1 MTIRNMAHKL
11 LASVA
16 GAAAG
21 SVVTWMTMDNEM
33 LNRKKEFEATLNEKD
48 DKIKAL
54 ESRSVAQPL
63 MTMAFAA
70 MATGTITML
79 KALTGQ

>member
-1 MTIRNMAHKL
+1 MAQRL

-21 SVVTWMTMDNEM
+21 SVMTWMTMDNDM
-33 LNRKKEFEATLNEKD
+33 LNRKKHFEAALKEKD
-48 DKIKAL
+48 DQIAAL
-54 ESRSVAQPL
+54 EARSVTQPV

-79 KALTGQ
+79 KALTGM

>member
-1 MTIRNMAHKL
+1 MTIRNMAHRL

-21 SVVTWMTMDNEM
+21 SVVTWMAMDNDM
-33 LNRKKEFEATLNEKD
+33 LSRKKQFEATLKEKD
-48 DKIKAL
+48 DQITALKA
-54 ESRSVAQPL
+54 RSVAQPV

-79 KALTGQ
+79 KALTAR

>member
-1 MTIRNMAHKL
+1 MAQRV

-21 SVVTWMTMDNEM
+21 SVVTWMTMDNDM
-33 LNRKKEFEATLNEKD
+33 LNRKKQFEATLKEKD
-48 DKIKAL
+48 DQIKAL
-54 ESRSVAQPL
+54 EARSVAQPV

-79 KALTGQ
+79 KALTGM